1 MATFNER
8 RSYQRCADQAS
19 ILLSFFNKED
29 SFKARMINH
38 SFGGVCIKSNS
49 YFQPGTAILI
59 RIKEFASDHSCTRTL
74 EGLPTISLGK
84 VKWCRESTDATS
96 AFYEIG
102 AKFYG
107 PYY

>member
-59 RIKEFASDHSCTRTL
+59 RIKEFASDHLILNYLWSKNQKFLIVMFIML
-74 EGLPTISLGK
+74 EKNCVI
-84 VKWCRESTDATS
+84 
-96 AFYEIG
+96 
-102 AKFYG
+102 
-107 PYY
+107 